1 MKKVS
6 LLLVLCCLMRVVAAQ
21 VPQFEGTITM
31 QTNTTSPDNQVELS
45 ATMIVYSKNG
55 STLIETSTNVGGMKM
70 QQVTLARA
78 SEPNKLYTID
88 RKNKTYGVLDVTG
101 MQSMQNEEEF
111 EVKKIGTEKIRG
123 MKCVHVQVKMKKSNV
138 MMDMWTTKEIG
149 DWEMY
154 SRMQKNNPMFQN
166 NKLLAALRKENA
178 DGMPLKTVVTV
189 EGTRSVTEVTKVEK
203 KALPASLFEI
213 PSDYKESSDMFGIP
227 GMSKDKMQEM
237 MKQMMKQDKD

>member
-6 LLLVLCCLMRVVAAQ
+6 LLLVLCCLMRVVLAQ
-21 VPQFEGTITM
+21 IPQFEGTITM
-31 QTNTTSPDNQVELS
+31 QTNTTSPDNQVVLS

-55 STLIETSTNVGGMKM
+55 STLVETSTNVGGAEM
-70 QQVTLARA
+70 QQATLARA

-101 MQSMQNEEEF
+101 MQSTQDEEEY

-123 MKCVHVQVKMKKSNV
+123 MNCVHVQVKMKKSNV

-154 SRMQKNNPMFQN
+154 ARMQKNNPMFQN

-178 DGMPLKTVVTV
+178 DGMPLKTVVSV

-203 KALPASLFEI
+203 KVLPASLFEI

-227 GMSKDKMQEM
+227 GLSKEKMQEM
-237 MKQMMKQDKD
+237 MKQMMKKDKN